1 MKKIFLIILLGLLSS
16 PLFAQ
21 TVESAV
27 KRMDTGDYESAKA
40 YWEALSDRKHN
51 YGSQIAICNTC
62 IRLQKEAESLIASE
76 RYSKAIE
83 KYQAILSKNPSDQNA
98 KQKIEYCKRLRD
110 EYLAANE
117 LQTYTNYAYGYTFKY
132 PAYLNKGT
140 TSTDEKPVFWSSDF
154 NIRVDLSTTLY
165 KNSLTYTQILSKVVE
180 SYKGSEVTYKVIK
193 ENWIVISGYQANGLT
208 FYEKAI
214 IATRKSQYNEPVK
227 ILVSAVVKSPKNDT
241 RGSKIADCISKNLT
255 VNPTGNSVKV
265 TETDDERWQRA
276 KRTDTKEAYSN
287 YLAYAPAY
295 SSHKDEANERKALC
309 QARDDYARK
318 LYSFAKVNF
327 EKGEKYMSFSDKLM
341 YEETFYRY
349 CVGYNKSIDELN
361 KFCRLYPYHDK
372 MKVIKGCYV
381 KLYCETGRYEEAKK
395 YVKKNYGIWYN
406 ENTFY
411 SQKQWLSYIKD
422 CSAKA
427 KAKASK
433 NVKSAKSTAQKKY
446 SYLGNYSTQS
456 YKQYNK
462 PKFRLDI
469 GYTFGGGLSYRTN
482 LDGGA
487 LIGLKGLVGLGD
499 NYNRF
504 NLLLDVNFAWSQWYG
519 GNITTTLAPRWNIL
533 ANEFYIFAQPEV
545 GYDFINPGLIH
556 GVSVG
561 LGSEYMGELTVGFI
575 NHGGLY
581 YNDSSE
587 IFLQVSYTYNWYW

>member
-1 MKKIFLIILLGLLSS
+1 MKKIFVIILLGLLTS
-16 PLFAQ
+16 PMFAQ
-21 TVESAV
+21 TVESAL
-27 KRMDTGDYESAKA
+27 KRMNMGDYESAKA
-40 YWEALSDRKHN
+40 YWEALNDRRN
-51 YGSQIAICNTC
+51 TYGSKIAICDIC
-62 IRLQKEAESLIASE
+62 IGLQKDALELMSQE
-76 RYSKAIE
+76 RYTNAIA
-83 KYQAILSKNPSDQNA
+83 KYQAILAKNPNDRNA
-98 KQKIEYCKRLRD
+98 SAQIDKCDELRTI
-110 EYLAANE
+110 YLAENE
-117 LQTYTNYAYGYTFKY
+117 LRSYTNYTYGYSLKY
-132 PAYLNKGT
+132 PAFLRQQNNCTYENIT
-140 TSTDEKPVFWSSDF
+140 FSSSDGKARMVVCVTIQ
-154 NIRVDLSTTLY
+154 NDGLSDAD
-165 KNSLTYTQILSKVVE
+165 ILDNVTASYSSSKI
-180 SYKGSEVTYKVIK
+180 TYKTAK
-193 ENWIVISGYQANGLT
+193 DNGIVIRGYLADGKT
-208 FYEKAI
+208 FYDKSI
-214 IATRKSQYNEPVK
+214 ISTRKSQYNENVK
-227 ILVSAVVKSPKNDT
+227 ILVSAVVTSHKNDS
-241 RGSKIADCISKNLT
+241 RGNTLAECISKNLA
-255 VNPTGNSVKV
+255 VNASGPSVKV
-265 TETDDERWQRA
+265 QETDEERWLRA

-287 YLAYAPAY
+287 YIAYAPAY
-295 SSHKDEANERKALC
+295 SSHKDEANERRALC

-433 NVKSAKSTAQKKY
+433 NVKSAKSTVQKKY
-446 SYLGNYSTQS
+446 SYLGNYSTKS

>member
-27 KRMDTGDYESAKA
+27 KRMNTGDYESAKA

-165 KNSLTYTQILSKVVE
+165 KNSLTNTQILSKVAE
-180 SYKGSEVTYKVIK
+180 SYKGAEVTYKVIK

-276 KRTDTKEAYSN
+276 KRTDTKEAYIN
-287 YLAYAPAY
+287 YLAYAPTY
-295 SSHKDEANERKALC
+295 SSHKDEATKRKALC
-309 QARDDYARK
+309 EAREDYEK
-318 LYSFAKVNF
+318 GLYLSAKKNF
-327 EKGEKYMSFSDKLM
+327 EVAEQYLTYADKLK
-341 YEETFYRY
+341 YEDSFYRY
-349 CVGYNKSIDELN
+349 CINYCNSVEDLQ
-361 KFCRLYPYHDK
+361 KFTRLFPNHPQI
-372 MKVIKGCYV
+372 KVIKGCYV
-381 KLYCETGRYEEAKK
+381 KIYCSRGLYSAAKN
-395 YVKKNYGIWYN
+395 YVKNNYGVWFN
-406 ENTFY
+406 ENTPY
-411 SQKQWLSYIKD
+411 SKKQWLKYIKD
-422 CSAKA
+422 H
-427 KAKASK
+427 SK
-433 NVKSAKSTAQKKY
+433 KKVTSKTST
-446 SYLGNYSTQS
+446 YSTTKPKSNTVSAGMNLYSSGSYGSYSS
-456 YKQYNK
+456 YKKKSSNV
-462 PKFRLDI
+462 
-469 GYTFGGGLSYRTN
+469 GYTFGVGTELSFPRLYVGAFPQIKVNGG
-482 LDGGA
+482 
-487 LIGLKGLVGLGD
+487 IGD
-499 NYNRF
+499 NWNRF
-504 NLLLDVNFAWSQWYG
+504 NLLADLTIGYSGDFGSTFKAK
-519 GNITTTLAPRWNIL
+519 LAPRWNII
-533 ANEFYIFAQPEV
+533 ADDFYIYAQPEV
-545 GYDFINPGLIH
+545 GYDFFQGGAVYGGRLGIGLDY
-556 GVSVG
+556 
-561 LGSEYMGELTVGFI
+561 LGSVSFGYLYSEGFGD
-575 NHGGLY
+575 NLWQ
-581 YNDSSE
+581 
-587 IFLQVSYTYNWYW
+587 LSYVYNWYW